1 MHHLKSEESFQIT
14 TIPRYKYLC
23 YEHVKGFVN
32 PQMQLVDLAGKS
44 CFVHKIW
51 RRLNPIKL

>member
-44 CFVHKIW
+44 CFVHKI
-51 RRLNPIKL
+51 